1 VVRHNDSTVV
11 FGAELALFHLVNLLV
26 KAEGDELA
34 RPKLWRNACLCART
48 YTECNRRGSACCD
61 ADACPK
67 DRAASCTEGP
77 AWPRDCTD
85 RIRRGEGGQ
94 EPFSL
99 PLAGRQG
106 LRSVD
111 SNPNRAAAFDTQL
124 SEPYGRLRLIA

>member
-1 VVRHNDSTVV
+1 M
-11 FGAELALFHLVNLLV
+11 FAALPEAGAE
-26 KAEGDELA
+26 
-34 RPKLWRNACLCART
+34 
-48 YTECNRRGSACCD
+48 
-61 ADACPK
+61 
-67 DRAASCTEGP
+67 
-77 AWPRDCTD
+77 
-85 RIRRGEGGQ
+85 RGEEGQ